1 MDSDA
6 ISSEIERRKQKQ
18 TLREKCLPTI
28 QATWKHCSKSQNIIK
43 LILFALTLAVASARA
58 QNTPGFNNKSQE
70 KIMTPNT
77 VETRIGKLSFPNG
90 FPTEETARK
99 IFDEMDYQRA
109 VQAYL
114 WAYPAVS
121 FESIRIATTRDLGAD
136 LNDMVIAD
144 NFADPKG
151 LWLTA
156 NDTTIYALA
165 NVDLGKSGP
174 VVVEIPPG
182 AIVGILDDFW
192 QRSIADVGLPG
203 PDGAKGGK
211 FLLLPPG
218 YKGDTLQTG
227 YHVLQGTMNN
237 YNVMVRGIVVNDDKD
252 AAVQNVKRVKVY
264 PLSESSNPKPNKFI
278 SMSGKVVDTTPP
290 KGMAYWERLSAFI
303 NNNPVQA
310 RDLFY
315 MGMLKPLGI
324 EKGKEFKP
332 DPRQRAILEEAA
344 RMGDAMGR
352 VMLFEGPER
361 FGQPEPFPG
370 TKWHWVFQ
378 VNPVQQ
384 TDAYGQI
391 DERLHYTY
399 GAIYTTPALGVMKA
413 GPGGNYVQAFKD
425 KDGNRLDGGKSY
437 RLHVPANA
445 PAEAFWSLTLYDTAT
460 RSMIQNPSNDSARSS
475 LDKLK
480 TNADG
485 SVDLYFGP
493 VRSARAALEANY
505 IETVTGKGFYPM
517 FRFYSPKEGLFD
529 GTWKLPDVELIKN

>member
-6 ISSEIERRKQKQ
+6 DSSTIERREQKQ
-18 TLREKCLPTI
+18 ALREKCPRTI
-28 QATWKHCSKSQNIIK
+28 QAAWKPCSKSQNTIK
-43 LILFALTLAVASARA
+43 LILFALTLAAASAQS
-58 QNTPGFNNKSQE
+58 QNTPGFNNKTLE
-70 KIMTPNT
+70 KIMTPDT

-99 IFDEMDYQRA
+99 VFDEMDYQRA

-121 FESIRIATTRDLGAD
+121 FESIRMATNRDLGAD

-144 NFADPKG
+144 NFADTKG

-218 YKGDTLQTG
+218 YKGDTPQTG

-237 YNVMVRGIVVNDDKD
+237 YNAMVRGIVVNDDKD
-252 AAVQNVKRVKVY
+252 AAVQNVRRVKVY

-278 SMSGKVVDTTPP
+278 SMSGKVMDTTPP
-290 KGMAYWERLSAFI
+290 KGMAFWERLSAFI
-303 NNNPVQA
+303 NNNPVQT

-370 TKWHWVFQ
+370 AQWHWVFQ
-378 VNPVQQ
+378 VNPFQQ

-493 VRSARAALEANY
+493 AGSAPAGLEANY
-505 IETVTGKGFYPM
+505 IETVTNKGFYPM
-517 FRFYSPKEGLFD
+517 FRFYSPKTGLFD
-529 GTWKLPDVELIKN
+529 GTWKLPDVELMK

>member
-1 MDSDA
+1 MKTKFITA
-6 ISSEIERRKQKQ
+6 AFAGALTISSALAQDTTPDSVKTRLGDLKFER
-18 TLREKCLPTI
+18 
-28 QATWKHCSKSQNIIK
+28 
-43 LILFALTLAVASARA
+43 
-58 QNTPGFNNKSQE
+58 
-70 KIMTPNT
+70 
-77 VETRIGKLSFPNG
+77 G
-90 FPTEETARK
+90 FPTGETVK
-99 IFDEMDYQRA
+99 KVFDEIDYQRA

-121 FESIRIATTRDLGAD
+121 FQAILAANKRDLGVD
-136 LNDMVIAD
+136 LYDLIIAD

-156 NDTTIYALA
+156 NDTTIYAMA

-182 AIVGILDDFW
+182 AIVGLIDDFW

-218 YKGDTLQTG
+218 YNGDVPQSG
-227 YHVLQGTMNN
+227 YHVLHGTMNN
-237 YNVMVRGIVVNDDKD
+237 YNVMVRGIVMNNDKD
-252 AAVQNVKRVKVY
+252 GAVANVKRVKVY
-264 PLSESSNPKPNKFI
+264 PLSEGSSPKPNKFT
-278 SMSGKVVDTTPP
+278 SMSGKVVNTTPP
-290 KGMAYWERLSAFI
+290 MGLAFWELLSAFI
-303 NNNPVQA
+303 NNNPVQD

-324 EKGKEFKP
+324 EKGKPFKP
-332 DPRQRAILEEAA
+332 DARQKAILEEAA
-344 RMGDAMGR
+344 RLGDAMGR
-352 VMLFEGPER
+352 VVLFEGPER
-361 FGQPEPFPG
+361 FRQPEPFPG
-370 TKWHWVFQ
+370 GKWHWVFQ

-384 TDAYGQI
+384 TDAYGQV

-425 KDGNRLDGGKSY
+425 KDGNRFDGAKSY

-445 PAEAFWSLTLYDTAT
+445 PAEAFWSLTLYDTLT
-460 RSMIQNPSNDSARSS
+460 RSMIQNAINDSARSS
-475 LDKLK
+475 LDKLQ

-485 SVDLYFGP
+485 SLDLYFGP
-493 VRSARAALEANY
+493 KSPAGMESNWIQTIPGR
-505 IETVTGKGFYPM
+505 GFYPM
-517 FRFYSPKEGLFD
+517 MRFYSPTAPLFD
-529 GTWKLPDVELIKN
+529 GTWKLPDVELAK